1 MGKVPGTQMT
11 AKGCFSYKNA
21 TVNGFNITNQL
32 QVRVEAID
40 NNVAKIYTTDENG
53 NPMPMPVNVSLRTGV
68 DIMWLHNQKKQAFS
82 ASNGIT
88 AFSLSAAVKS
98 AYDSAVSASNQAYGI
113 GALDSNGDILLG
125 GNLRISETANI
136 YKAFTTVTSLFVNF
150 TGQHRCF
157 VDAIAPAR
165 LRDHE
170 GLVVVTD
177 KNAYASGLLRGRQ
190 RAMTINQALPI
201 VSLSKVPKDPR
212 AFGVISLTQDH
223 PAGPSAA
230 ISGTE
235 LLKIAEQG
243 DVRVQINSVGEG
255 CIWVC
260 DETGS
265 TIHAG
270 DYVTTSSLS
279 GYASLQLL
287 DDGDVPDGTLRNYTV
302 AKLTMDCDFSQPLVD
317 VEEVQKD
324 EYGNVVFDA
333 DGYLVYTIVTTTHGP
348 PVVDPDTGETR
359 PGEPLETPILVTE
372 PAYEMRWMTTE
383 IDASSGVSITT
394 LISKEDYE
402 THILLVRSNTEMRG
416 HVTVPASIT
425 SIGRFSS
432 YGPSVFH
439 AGAAFSNAPT
449 TFGANIACSS
459 IIDARGGIAVSGFL
473 SNAALTLTDSGGG
486 LALLSAP
493 LHSTQDVHLQKELK
507 VHGNA
512 TFDTHVSVNGTLY
525 AKNLHPS
532 FNTFQA
538 SNILISQGGIIQFGE
553 GVSSTISFSNAP
565 DTGLFNPVA
574 RTLGVVAGGTEMV
587 RVSDTTVSL
596 LGDLVVSSNIVPM
609 TNATQYIGTSNMHF
623 KEAWIDELHIS
634 SNTLYIGD
642 TPVLCADNDAVSIRA
657 DPGQGITITTTG
669 DGETSLVSA
678 KGVNVVSEG
687 GVTMRV
693 SGPLGRVNIQSSGA
707 GGTVNLGAE
716 NEIVMTA
723 PLTTISSNMI
733 VKGDLI
739 VEGTQLT
746 LNTQTV
752 TIEDN
757 IIVLNSEH
765 VMEHWESWDFRPDK
779 DKSKSL
785 DTIQRYFAA
794 ADGDSVHVEYAKNK
808 HGRGRL
814 FAKRG
819 LSMQCVMREV
829 RNAVAHPFYVDLDFV
844 NCHPTLFSQ
853 RCRKRGVAC
862 PLLDQYCGNRTEVL
876 GDIDADAALGKTAV
890 LSVMNGSKTAVY
902 KHQDSVWLRDFQ
914 NEMNQARDEIMAPGG
929 ADEFYIDI
937 ARKDRN
943 TYASAVNL
951 MLCDLENECLMA
963 MLEYLDKKSFK
974 VGVLVFDGAMVEK
987 KKEFAD
993 SKDGGVTQ
1001 EMLDEASDYVWNRTG
1016 YRLQIKIKDM
1026 TIDMLDVPA
1035 SAYMGAP
1042 VHAPRYAG
1050 GDDVAAKILLKDLGG
1065 KLVKSKGVVFGK
1077 HGDVWTND
1085 KDVVESFMFTACQR
1099 ANIKFVDESGISRKY
1114 SCLYTKAINIV
1125 KTAKHYIPVDDNFV
1139 KKIWESNLGVLCF
1152 RNGVFRFRDKSFA
1165 PFSERPE
1172 VMPVIVIDR
1181 DFPSERPTDELLEH
1195 VKEKVLVST
1204 LGEEG
1209 RVNTYLQMIAR
1220 SMAAKHQD
1228 KQWGMLIGERNSGK
1242 GLLQAL
1248 NERAWGQYVNTIDS
1262 SVLMLN
1268 NFTNDVKSQGWMIEC
1283 EFTRQTYT
1291 NEIKVD
1297 PGNKH
1302 IKLDG
1307 GLIKKFQSGGDV
1319 LKARQLYENERA
1331 LKSASRLFMNLND
1344 LPEISAV
1351 DALDTV
1357 VVIEFPHKF
1366 VNPKDV
1372 DEAKWLKFFRPA
1384 DPSLKD
1390 GFCAREDVRDAFI
1403 WLVIDAFDQE
1413 QPLKISDVVRR
1424 DTEKLRMDEGDEL
1437 SLINAHFK
1445 ITTDLADVVTVAD
1458 VNEFA
1463 KDKKMKTRGL
1473 RGRLEKMG
1481 AVADRMR
1488 LATTLSDDNGVVTM
1502 DADMGQ
1508 RRKISSS
1515 GPDFAQTLLVIQR
1528 LTGAT
1533 ENADSTFAISKDD
1546 ATGERAEPRHIH
1558 RSRNAS

>member
-1 MGKVPGTQMT
+1 
-11 AKGCFSYKNA
+11 
-21 TVNGFNITNQL
+21 
-32 QVRVEAID
+32 
-40 NNVAKIYTTDENG
+40 
-53 NPMPMPVNVSLRTGV
+53 
-68 DIMWLHNQKKQAFS
+68 
-82 ASNGIT
+82 
-88 AFSLSAAVKS
+88 
-98 AYDSAVSASNQAYGI
+98 
-113 GALDSNGDILLG
+113 
-125 GNLRISETANI
+125 
-136 YKAFTTVTSLFVNF
+136 
-150 TGQHRCF
+150 
-157 VDAIAPAR
+157 
-165 LRDHE
+165 
-170 GLVVVTD
+170 
-177 KNAYASGLLRGRQ
+177 
-190 RAMTINQALPI
+190 
-201 VSLSKVPKDPR
+201 
-212 AFGVISLTQDH
+212 
-223 PAGPSAA
+223 
-230 ISGTE
+230 
-235 LLKIAEQG
+235 
-243 DVRVQINSVGEG
+243 
-255 CIWVC
+255 
-260 DETGS
+260 
-265 TIHAG
+265 
-270 DYVTTSSLS
+270 
-279 GYASLQLL
+279 
-287 DDGDVPDGTLRNYTV
+287 
-302 AKLTMDCDFSQPLVD
+302 
-317 VEEVQKD
+317 
-324 EYGNVVFDA
+324 
-333 DGYLVYTIVTTTHGP
+333 
-348 PVVDPDTGETR
+348 
-359 PGEPLETPILVTE
+359 
-372 PAYEMRWMTTE
+372 
-383 IDASSGVSITT
+383 
-394 LISKEDYE
+394 
-402 THILLVRSNTEMRG
+402 
-416 HVTVPASIT
+416 
-425 SIGRFSS
+425 
-432 YGPSVFH
+432 
-439 AGAAFSNAPT
+439 
-449 TFGANIACSS
+449 
-459 IIDARGGIAVSGFL
+459 
-473 SNAALTLTDSGGG
+473 
-486 LALLSAP
+486 
-493 LHSTQDVHLQKELK
+493 
-507 VHGNA
+507 
-512 TFDTHVSVNGTLY
+512 
-525 AKNLHPS
+525 
-532 FNTFQA
+532 
-538 SNILISQGGIIQFGE
+538 
-553 GVSSTISFSNAP
+553 
-565 DTGLFNPVA
+565 
-574 RTLGVVAGGTEMV
+574 
-587 RVSDTTVSL
+587 
-596 LGDLVVSSNIVPM
+596 
-609 TNATQYIGTSNMHF
+609 
-623 KEAWIDELHIS
+623 
-634 SNTLYIGD
+634 
-642 TPVLCADNDAVSIRA
+642 
-657 DPGQGITITTTG
+657 
-669 DGETSLVSA
+669 
-678 KGVNVVSEG
+678 
-687 GVTMRV
+687 
-693 SGPLGRVNIQSSGA
+693 
-707 GGTVNLGAE
+707 
-716 NEIVMTA
+716 
-723 PLTTISSNMI
+723 
-733 VKGDLI
+733 
-739 VEGTQLT
+739 
-746 LNTQTV
+746 
-752 TIEDN
+752 
-757 IIVLNSEH
+757 
-765 VMEHWESWDFRPDK
+765 MEHWESWDFRKDK

-819 LSMQCVMREV
+819 LSMHCVMREV

-876 GDIDADAALGKTAV
+876 GDIDADAALGKTAFI
-890 LSVMNGSKTAVY
+890 SVMNGSKTAVY

-1001 EMLDEASDYVWNRTG
+1001 EMLDEASDYVWDRTG

-1042 VHAPRYAG
+1042 VHAP
-1050 GDDVAAKILLKDLGG
+1050 
-1065 KLVKSKGVVFGK
+1065 
-1077 HGDVWTND
+1077 
-1085 KDVVESFMFTACQR
+1085 
-1099 ANIKFVDESGISRKY
+1099 
-1114 SCLYTKAINIV
+1114 
-1125 KTAKHYIPVDDNFV
+1125 
-1139 KKIWESNLGVLCF
+1139 
-1152 RNGVFRFRDKSFA
+1152 RFRDKSFA

-1297 PGNKH
+1297 PGHKH

-1403 WLVIDAFDQE
+1403 WLVIDAFDHE
-1413 QPLKISDVVRR
+1413 QPHKISDVVRR

-1445 ITTDLADVVTVAD
+1445 MTTNLTDVVTVAD

-1463 KDKKMKTRGL
+1463 KDNKMNKCGL

-1481 AVADRMR
+1481 AVPDR
-1488 LATTLSDDNGVVTM
+1488 T
-1502 DADMGQ
+1502 Q
-1508 RRKISSS
+1508 RGLVLRKIVFSE
-1515 GPDFAQTLLVIQR
+1515 P
-1528 LTGAT
+1528 
-1533 ENADSTFAISKDD
+1533 ADED
-1546 ATGERAEPRHIH
+1546 
-1558 RSRNAS
+1558 

>member
-1 MGKVPGTQMT
+1 
-11 AKGCFSYKNA
+11 
-21 TVNGFNITNQL
+21 
-32 QVRVEAID
+32 
-40 NNVAKIYTTDENG
+40 
-53 NPMPMPVNVSLRTGV
+53 
-68 DIMWLHNQKKQAFS
+68 
-82 ASNGIT
+82 
-88 AFSLSAAVKS
+88 
-98 AYDSAVSASNQAYGI
+98 
-113 GALDSNGDILLG
+113 
-125 GNLRISETANI
+125 
-136 YKAFTTVTSLFVNF
+136 
-150 TGQHRCF
+150 
-157 VDAIAPAR
+157 
-165 LRDHE
+165 
-170 GLVVVTD
+170 
-177 KNAYASGLLRGRQ
+177 
-190 RAMTINQALPI
+190 
-201 VSLSKVPKDPR
+201 
-212 AFGVISLTQDH
+212 
-223 PAGPSAA
+223 
-230 ISGTE
+230 
-235 LLKIAEQG
+235 
-243 DVRVQINSVGEG
+243 
-255 CIWVC
+255 
-260 DETGS
+260 
-265 TIHAG
+265 
-270 DYVTTSSLS
+270 
-279 GYASLQLL
+279 
-287 DDGDVPDGTLRNYTV
+287 
-302 AKLTMDCDFSQPLVD
+302 
-317 VEEVQKD
+317 
-324 EYGNVVFDA
+324 
-333 DGYLVYTIVTTTHGP
+333 
-348 PVVDPDTGETR
+348 
-359 PGEPLETPILVTE
+359 
-372 PAYEMRWMTTE
+372 
-383 IDASSGVSITT
+383 
-394 LISKEDYE
+394 
-402 THILLVRSNTEMRG
+402 
-416 HVTVPASIT
+416 
-425 SIGRFSS
+425 
-432 YGPSVFH
+432 
-439 AGAAFSNAPT
+439 
-449 TFGANIACSS
+449 
-459 IIDARGGIAVSGFL
+459 
-473 SNAALTLTDSGGG
+473 
-486 LALLSAP
+486 
-493 LHSTQDVHLQKELK
+493 
-507 VHGNA
+507 
-512 TFDTHVSVNGTLY
+512 
-525 AKNLHPS
+525 
-532 FNTFQA
+532 
-538 SNILISQGGIIQFGE
+538 
-553 GVSSTISFSNAP
+553 
-565 DTGLFNPVA
+565 
-574 RTLGVVAGGTEMV
+574 
-587 RVSDTTVSL
+587 
-596 LGDLVVSSNIVPM
+596 
-609 TNATQYIGTSNMHF
+609 
-623 KEAWIDELHIS
+623 
-634 SNTLYIGD
+634 
-642 TPVLCADNDAVSIRA
+642 
-657 DPGQGITITTTG
+657 
-669 DGETSLVSA
+669 
-678 KGVNVVSEG
+678 
-687 GVTMRV
+687 
-693 SGPLGRVNIQSSGA
+693 
-707 GGTVNLGAE
+707 
-716 NEIVMTA
+716 
-723 PLTTISSNMI
+723 
-733 VKGDLI
+733 
-739 VEGTQLT
+739 
-746 LNTQTV
+746 
-752 TIEDN
+752 
-757 IIVLNSEH
+757 
-765 VMEHWESWDFRPDK
+765 MEHWESWDFRPDK

-876 GDIDADAALGKTAV
+876 GEIDADAALGKTAV

-1001 EMLDEASDYVWNRTG
+1001 EMLDEASDYVWDRTG

-1220 SMAAKHQD
+1220 SMAGKHGD

-1319 LKARQLYENERA
+1319 LKARQLYENEKA

-1437 SLINAHFK
+1437 SLINAHFRM
-1445 ITTDLADVVTVAD
+1445 TTNLTDVVAVAD

-1463 KDKKMKTRGL
+1463 KDNKMNKRGL

-1481 AVADRMR
+1481 AVPDR
-1488 LATTLSDDNGVVTM
+1488 T
-1502 DADMGQ
+1502 Q
-1508 RRKISSS
+1508 RGLVLRKIVFSE
-1515 GPDFAQTLLVIQR
+1515 PADYDNVIM
-1528 LTGAT
+1528 
-1533 ENADSTFAISKDD
+1533 
-1546 ATGERAEPRHIH
+1546 
-1558 RSRNAS
+1558 